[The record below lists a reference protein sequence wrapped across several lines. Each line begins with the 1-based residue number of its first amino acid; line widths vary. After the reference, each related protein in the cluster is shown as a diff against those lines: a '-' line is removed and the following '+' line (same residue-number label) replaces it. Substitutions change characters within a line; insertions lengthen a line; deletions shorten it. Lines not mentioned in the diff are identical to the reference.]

1 MIRDSF
7 KKISILTK
15 KKEKFYLKF
24 YFLFFIII
32 SLFETIGVGL
42 LPTYLSI
49 ILDEKILI
57 DKVNSF
63 NIELPILNNLL
74 LNENLVL
81 IFGVLIIIFFTIKFF
96 LNLFFFILEAK
107 LFNNLKI
114 NLSSSLFRIY
124 LNKNYIFHTDNNPI
138 ILGRNITSEVNITVG
153 YVRSFILIIKELLQ
167 TTLIVILLLF
177 INAKLTI
184 SIIFLFSLLAIFY
197 LKLFSKKL
205 KKKFDISFF
214 ERGEKSKI
222 VNQILNA
229 FIEVKL
235 YKKSKFFTKEFK
247 DSITREF
254 GAIKSL
260 DVLNKLPK
268 IFIELLLVL
277 IFFASIL
284 FIIKLNINL
293 NLVIPYLAL
302 YFVAALRIYP
312 SISNII
318 LNRLALI
325 SGKISIT
332 KITKE
337 FIDSNKDVDIETE
350 KYSNIFK
357 FKDKIKFENVFYGFK
372 GRKPILENIN
382 FKINKNDFIG
392 IIGETGSGKST
403 LIKLMM
409 GFITPSKGKIIIDE
423 DNLAIIR
430 NDFQSII
437 GYVPQNFYLIDDT
450 ILKNIIFGDYEDN
463 INIDK
468 INKILKEVSLEK
480 FVGNLPDKLNT
491 IVGSDGKQISGGQA
505 QRLAIARALY
515 QEPELII
522 FDEATNALDEKTELE
537 IIENINKI
545 KKDKTII
552 LITHKPKL
560 LENCNRIF
568 QISNK
573 EVLQIK

>member
-15 KKEKFYLKF
+15 EKEKFYLKF

-49 ILDEKILI
+49 ILDEEILI

-63 NIELPILNNLL
+63 NIDFPILNNLL

-81 IFGVLIIIFFTIKFF
+81 IFGILIIVFFTIKFF

-114 NLSSSLFRIY
+114 NLSSSLFKIY
-124 LNKNYIFHTDNNPI
+124 LNKNYIFHTENNPI

-153 YVRSFILIIKELLQ
+153 YIRSFILIIKELLQ
-167 TTLIVILLLF
+167 TSLIVILLLF

-184 SIIFLFSLLAIFY
+184 SIMFLFSLLAIFY
-197 LKLFSKKL
+197 LKFFSKKL

-254 GAIKSL
+254 GAIKYL

-293 NLVIPYLAL
+293 NIVIPYLAL
-302 YFVAALRIYP
+302 YFMAALRIYP

-332 KITKE
+332 QITKE
-337 FIDSNKDVDIETE
+337 FINLNKDVDTENE
-350 KYSNIFK
+350 KYSNIFE
-357 FKDKIKFENVFYGFK
+357 FKDKIKFENVFYSFK

-382 FKINKNDFIG
+382 FEINKNDFIG

-409 GFITPSKGKIIIDE
+409 GFIAPSKGKIIVDE
-423 DNLAIIR
+423 NNLEIIK
-430 NDFQSII
+430 NNFQSII

-480 FVGNLPDKLNT
+480 FVNNLPSKLNT
-491 IVGSDGKQISGGQA
+491 IVGSNGKQISGGQA

-552 LITHKPKL
+552 LITHKPNL
-560 LENCNRIF
+560 LENCNKIF

>member
-15 KKEKFYLKF
+15 EKEKFYLKF

-49 ILDEKILI
+49 ILDEEILI

-63 NIELPILNNLL
+63 NIDVPILNNLL

-81 IFGVLIIIFFTIKFF
+81 IFGILIIVFFTIKFF

-114 NLSSSLFRIY
+114 NLSSSLFKIY
-124 LNKNYIFHTDNNPI
+124 LNKNYIFHTENNPI

-153 YVRSFILIIKELLQ
+153 YIRSFILIIKELLQ
-167 TTLIVILLLF
+167 TSLIVILLLF

-184 SIIFLFSLLAIFY
+184 SIMFLFSLLAIFY
-197 LKLFSKKL
+197 LKFFSKKL

-254 GAIKSL
+254 GAIKYL

-293 NLVIPYLAL
+293 NIVIPYLAL
-302 YFVAALRIYP
+302 YFMAALRIYP

-332 KITKE
+332 QITKE
-337 FIDSNKDVDIETE
+337 FINLNKDVDTENE
-350 KYSNIFK
+350 KYSNIFE
-357 FKDKIKFENVFYGFK
+357 FKDKIKFENVFYSFK

-382 FKINKNDFIG
+382 FEINKNDFIG

-409 GFITPSKGKIIIDE
+409 GFIAPSKGKIIVDE
-423 DNLAIIR
+423 NNLEIIK
-430 NDFQSII
+430 NNFQSII

-480 FVGNLPDKLNT
+480 FVNNLPSKLNT
-491 IVGSDGKQISGGQA
+491 IVGSNGKQISGGQA

-552 LITHKPKL
+552 LITHKPNL
-560 LENCNRIF
+560 LENCNKIF

>member
-1 MIRDSF
+1 M
-7 KKISILTK
+7 
-15 KKEKFYLKF
+15 
-24 YFLFFIII
+24 
-32 SLFETIGVGL
+32 
-42 LPTYLSI
+42 
-49 ILDEKILI
+49 
-57 DKVNSF
+57 
-63 NIELPILNNLL
+63 
-74 LNENLVL
+74 
-81 IFGVLIIIFFTIKFF
+81 
-96 LNLFFFILEAK
+96 
-107 LFNNLKI
+107 
-114 NLSSSLFRIY
+114 
-124 LNKNYIFHTDNNPI
+124 
-138 ILGRNITSEVNITVG
+138 
-153 YVRSFILIIKELLQ
+153 
-167 TTLIVILLLF
+167 ILLLF

-254 GAIKSL
+254 GAIKYL

>member
-81 IFGVLIIIFFTIKFF
+81 IF
-96 LNLFFFILEAK
+96 AK

-254 GAIKSL
+254 GAIKYL

>member
-1 MIRDSF
+1 MFAAVITSSPFLRF
-7 KKISILTK
+7 RVFRAISRA
-15 KKEKFYLKF
+15 
-24 YFLFFIII
+24 
-32 SLFETIGVGL
+32 SVP
-42 LPTYLSI
+42 LPT
-49 ILDEKILI
+49 
-57 DKVNSF
+57 
-63 NIELPILNNLL
+63 
-74 LNENLVL
+74 
-81 IFGVLIIIFFTIKFF
+81 
-96 LNLFFFILEAK
+96 A
-107 LFNNLKI
+107 
-114 NLSSSLFRIY
+114 
-124 LNKNYIFHTDNNPI
+124 
-138 ILGRNITSEVNITVG
+138 
-153 YVRSFILIIKELLQ
+153 
-167 TTLIVILLLF
+167 
-177 INAKLTI
+177 
-184 SIIFLFSLLAIFY
+184 
-197 LKLFSKKL
+197 
-205 KKKFDISFF
+205 
-214 ERGEKSKI
+214 
-222 VNQILNA
+222 
-229 FIEVKL
+229 
-235 YKKSKFFTKEFK
+235 
-247 DSITREF
+247 
-254 GAIKSL
+254 
-260 DVLNKLPK
+260 
-268 IFIELLLVL
+268 
-277 IFFASIL
+277 
-284 FIIKLNINL
+284 
-293 NLVIPYLAL
+293 IPYLAL

>member
-254 GAIKSL
+254 GAIKYL